1 MSVTNAFPKPSIG
14 DIFVRR
20 NLNGN
25 EEEALIVA
33 IQYSPKPNGLW
44 QAVMMTKNGTEFVTG
59 DQEHRNI
66 HDWRPKGWVHDEQL
80 GNWFSPEQAAKI
92 TDLRAAEAAKA
103 TIEAPEHKD
112 EFLVADASE
121 ISAEITNAITKK
133 RGSTPKLPVPQ
144 LPQV

>member
-1 MSVTNAFPKPSIG
+1 MSVTNAFPKPAIG
-14 DIFVRR
+14 DIFVRK

-33 IQYSPKPNGLW
+33 IQSGPKAGGLW

-66 HDWRPKGWVHDEQL
+66 HDWRPKGWIHDEQL
-80 GNWFSPEQAAKI
+80 GNWFSPAQTVKIGEQ
-92 TDLRAAEAAKA
+92 RAAEAAKA
-103 TIEAPEHKD
+103 AVEAPEHKD

-121 ISAEITNAITKK
+121 ITNAITKK
-133 RGSTPKLPVPQ
+133 RAPVVAKLPVPQ

>member
-1 MSVTNAFPKPSIG
+1 MSVTNAFPKPDIG
-14 DIFVRR
+14 DIFVRK

-33 IQYSPKPNGLW
+33 IQSGPKAGGLW

-66 HDWRPKGWVHDEQL
+66 HDWRPKGWIHDEQL
-80 GNWFSPEQAAKI
+80 GNWFSPEQTAKI
-92 TDLRAAEAAKA
+92 SEQRAAEAAKA
-103 TIEAPEHKD
+103 AVEAPEHKD
-112 EFLVADASE
+112 EFFVADAS
-121 ISAEITNAITKK
+121 EITNAITKK
-133 RGSTPKLPVPQ
+133 RGSLPKLPVPQ